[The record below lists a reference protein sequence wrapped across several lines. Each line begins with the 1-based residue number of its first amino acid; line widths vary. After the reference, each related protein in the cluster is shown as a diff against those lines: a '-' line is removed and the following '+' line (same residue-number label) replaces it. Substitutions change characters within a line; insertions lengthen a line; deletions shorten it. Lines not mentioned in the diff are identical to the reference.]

1 MITIMRPLLFIW
13 AIFLIMLPARIQARE
28 VQALFSYAA
37 FYNQAEGPYLET
49 YLKVYGPSVEYA
61 KTERG
66 TFQASLKVTMLFKVD
81 DKVVDYRKYNLLSA
95 EVEDTALSLPNFID
109 QQRITLPNGAYRIE
123 LSLADN
129 NSGEGPIAYACDAAI
144 EFDRNNPKFSDFE
157 FVDSFTATRQVNIL
171 SKSGFD
177 MIPYAGDFFPQS
189 TEILNFYTE
198 LYNLDKK
205 IGENQGFLF
214 RYYIESAGDSVV
226 LDEYSKFQR
235 QNSAMV
241 NPLLVSVPI
250 AELATGSY
258 NLVVEAINRNNE
270 LILRHKAGF
279 ERDNPGLQVDESA
292 IKAID
297 VSSTFAEKITPLDS
311 LQFYLKS
318 LTPIGSIVQNQY
330 VDKLVKT
337 DDFRQM
343 QKFLFSFWKTRNDQ
357 FPEAE
362 WESYKAQVLA
372 IEDAYKTKVKH
383 GFETDMGYTWL
394 RYGTP
399 NEVDDVRHEPNA
411 PPYII
416 WKYYHID
423 KQMDVRFVFSNPQLV
438 GTEYVL
444 TYSNAR
450 DNRVNAD
457 SGLYNRAASF
467 GTGGGWGSR
476 YSSNF
481 RR

>member
-1 MITIMRPLLFIW
+1 MKPLLFLL
-13 AIFLIMLPARIQARE
+13 ALLPAMLPAPTQAKE

-61 KTERG
+61 KTESG
-66 TFQASLKVTMLFKVD
+66 KFQASLKVTMLFKMD
-81 DKVVDYRKYNLLSA
+81 DRVVDYRKYNLLSA
-95 EVEDTALSLPNFID
+95 ELEDTTLSLPNFVD
-109 QQRITLPNGAYRIE
+109 QQRITLPNGTYRIE

-129 NSGEGPIAYACDAAI
+129 NTGEGPIVYASDAAFG
-144 EFDRNNPKFSDFE
+144 FDKNSVKFSDIE
-157 FVDSFTATRQVNIL
+157 FVDSFTATGQENIL

-177 MIPYAGDFFPQS
+177 IIPYAGDFFPQS
-189 TEILNFYTE
+189 TEMLNFYTE
-198 LYNLDKK
+198 LYNLDKQ

-214 RYYIESAGDSVV
+214 RYYIESASDQVV

-235 QNSAMV
+235 QNSAAV

-250 AELATGSY
+250 GDLPTGSY
-258 NLVVEAINRNNE
+258 NLVVEAIDRKNE
-270 LILRHKAGF
+270 LILKHKVVF
-279 ERDNPGLQVDESA
+279 ERSNPGIRVYESA

-297 VSSTFAEKITPLDS
+297 VASTFAGKITSPDS
-311 LQFYLKS
+311 LRFYLKS
-318 LTPIGSIVQNQY
+318 LTPIGSIKQNQY
-330 VDKLVKT
+330 LDKLVKT
-337 DDFRQM
+337 DDITQM
-343 QKFLFSFWKTRNDQ
+343 QKFLLSFWKTRNDQ

-362 WESYKAQVLA
+362 WEAYKAQVLA
-372 IEDAYKTKVKH
+372 IEEEYKTKVKH

-416 WKYYHID
+416 WKYYRID
-423 KQMDVRFVFSNPQLV
+423 NQMDVRFVFTNPQLV

-457 SGLYNRAASF
+457 SPLSNRASGF
-467 GTGGGWGSR
+467 GAGGGWGSR
-476 YSSNF
+476 FSSNF